1 MLRPAACAAM
11 QKASMSRSPIA
22 WTLLLAAVA
31 SGTACVVV
39 PVDPRTGQPY
49 PAHPGS
55 TSVTVV
61 NPAPAAPPAAAV
73 LSARLYPLNAAAGKA
88 GMLTALVVDQQGG
101 RGSFNVG
108 YLGDMLQ
115 GEATRVDGGYASF
128 GRVHNDVL
136 GPMPTQRSFSGQRG
150 IANGYGARGT
160 SVQCEYLISGPGRG
174 TGVCQFSDGAHYQ
187 MHFRS

>member
-1 MLRPAACAAM
+1 
-11 QKASMSRSPIA
+11 MSRSPIV

-31 SGTACVVV
+31 AGSACVVV

-49 PAHPGS
+49 PGS
-55 TSVTVV
+55 PAATSVTVV
-61 NPAPAAPPAAAV
+61 NPAPAAAPAAAV
-73 LSARLYPLNAAAGKA
+73 FTARLYPLNAAAGKA

-101 RGSFNVG
+101 RGSFNVA
-108 YLGDMLQ
+108 YLGDALQ
-115 GEATRVDGGYASF
+115 GEATRVDSSYAAF

-136 GPMPTQRSFSGQRG
+136 GPTPTQRGFSGQRG

-187 MHFRS
+187 MHFGS